1 MEFARYRTLG
11 RTGVRVSPI
20 CLGTDNYG
28 GATPEDEAIRIIN
41 RALDAGINLLDTA
54 NAYRSEPIIGKA
66 LAENGKRHQ
75 VILATKVHHPVGPG
89 PNDRDLSRLHIIQQ
103 CERSLRRLQTDYI
116 DLYQLHRCCF
126 HIPVDETL
134 SALTDLVRQGKVRY
148 IGCSTHPAWKVMDAL
163 MVSELKG
170 YVRYISEQ
178 SPYNLLDRRIENE
191 LVPMCQAHGLGILAW
206 SPMAMGILAGRY
218 AGWDGDPEN
227 YPAGSRAARVGGIY
241 AERVT
246 PRAVEVGDQ
255 FVDLAKEC
263 GISPA
268 QLAILWVKD
277 QEGITAPLVG
287 ARSVEQLEHI
297 LPIMEMDLDDFKS
310 INDRYGHHSGDRFLK
325 EVGRILKS
333 LMRESDVLVRY
344 AGDEFIAVLP
354 KTTIEQARLFSYR
367 LQDAVEAAE
376 IDVGIGKMLQVG
388 ISLGLA
394 SFPTDGTDL
403 ESLLMAADKN
413 MYEHKSRRKG
423 HRRKAGEL
431 EPSAHQPSLFGA
443 EEGAGPQVG

>member
-297 LPIMEMDLDDFKS
+297 LPIMEMDLD
-310 INDRYGHHSGDRFLK
+310 
-325 EVGRILKS
+325 
-333 LMRESDVLVRY
+333 ESVRAACDELVPPGTHVANFFNTALWGKQR
-344 AGDEFIAVLP
+344 
-354 KTTIEQARLFSYR
+354 T
-367 LQDAVEAAE
+367 E
-376 IDVGIGKMLQVG
+376 I
-388 ISLGLA
+388 
-394 SFPTDGTDL
+394 PWRDG
-403 ESLLMAADKN
+403 SP
-413 MYEHKSRRKG
+413 RR
-423 HRRKAGEL
+423 
-431 EPSAHQPSLFGA
+431 
-443 EEGAGPQVG
+443 